1 MSATIFNTAP
11 PSGQGFVYKWIYK
24 PTGEYYI
31 GIHKGTTDD
40 GYTGSGVLFRR
51 KFTNTSRDHWEREV
65 LFEGDYWTECLEK
78 EKELVNWKTLK
89 EPLCLNLAVGGNRGR
104 FRSGP
109 SLYAGKRQSYRCKPQ
124 EIILD
129 GTTYPTRMIACKKL
143 SITFAELDARLIQA
157 GWQESC
163 KYNMYNR
170 Y

>member
-1 MSATIFNTAP
+1 MSATIL
-11 PSGQGFVYKWIYK
+11 PSEQGFVYKWIYK

-40 GYTGSGVLFRR
+40 GYIGSGVLFRR

-65 LFEGDYWTECLEK
+65 LFEGDYWTECLKK

-89 EPLCLNLAVGGNRGR
+89 EPLCLNLAVGGKRGR
-104 FRSGP
+104 SGSSGP
-109 SLYAGKRQSYRCKPQ
+109 SLHAGKRQSYRCKPQ

-143 SITFAELDARLIQA
+143 SITFEELDARLIHA
-157 GWQESC
+157 GWQKSC
-163 KYNMYNR
+163 KYNRYNR